1 MATEPVSFTAF
12 IVAGFAATLSW
23 AGGLT
28 KLAYDNKSK
37 IVVLDERTKKTD
49 RCIVEVK
56 ETLVR
61 QDEKLDR
68 LIEHMLD
75 QKER

>member
-1 MATEPVSFTAF
+1 MPATTSFMAF
-12 IVAGFAATLSW
+12 IVAGFTASLGW

-28 KLAYDNKSK
+28 KLAYDNKGK
-37 IVVLDERTKKTD
+37 IGVLDERTLKTE

-68 LIEHMLD
+68 LIEHMLT
-75 QKER
+75 QKEK